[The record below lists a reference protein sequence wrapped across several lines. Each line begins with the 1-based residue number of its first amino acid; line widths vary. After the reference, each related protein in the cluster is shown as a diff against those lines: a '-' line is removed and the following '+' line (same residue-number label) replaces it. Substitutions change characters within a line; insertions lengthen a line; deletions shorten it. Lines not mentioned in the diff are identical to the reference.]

1 MSVIKD
7 TYFLFLFFRLALKN
21 RAYLMSSVHHMGN
34 NASDETLLGIIT
46 LIFRRIQNS
55 LIILP
60 VLKMCPEPFT
70 ERQFHDILVPFLSS
84 NTIRILLLM

>member
-7 TYFLFLFFRLALKN
+7 TSFLFLFSRLALKN
-21 RAYLMSSVHHMGN
+21 RSYLTSNVHHMGN
-34 NASDETLLGIIT
+34 SAPNETLLGIIP

-55 LIILP
+55 LIFLL

-70 ERQFHDILVPFLSS
+70 EREFYNILIPFLSS